1 MDKRI
6 SFVNLLD
13 TSEELSSQVRTW
25 RNYDHVRNNMFNT
38 HIISE
43 EEHVGYMK
51 KLKTSMTDRQYIA
64 FHDSKPFGVLNLH
77 LEPEEKRVEFGYYLT
92 DARYID
98 GGYGA
103 ILEYVLLDHAF
114 LHLKLETVFCRTLS
128 TNKKVVALH
137 KRFGFSSTSCD
148 EQICRQ
154 SIDRESWIV
163 RRELIGK
170 TIDNIFPLRDIG
182 TLY

>member
-1 MDKRI
+1 MYKRI
-6 SFVNLLD
+6 SFLNLLD
-13 TSEELSSQVRTW
+13 ASEEIKLQVRVW
-25 RNYDHVRNNMFNT
+25 RNYDFVRNNMFNT

-43 EEHVGYMK
+43 AEHVEYMK
-51 KLKTSMTDRQYIA
+51 KLKNSMTDRQFIA

-114 LHLKLETVFCRTLS
+114 FQLKLETVFCRTLS
-128 TNKKVVALH
+128 TNKKVIALH
-137 KRFGFSSTSCD
+137 KRFGFSSTSYD

-154 SIDRESWIV
+154 TIDMESWIV

-170 TIDNIFPLRDIG
+170 TIDNIFPLSDIG
-182 TLY
+182 ALY